1 MMNTKIKNI
10 RKKVYN
16 LILVPLVLITFSCEN
31 VLVNEDPNG
40 ANLND
45 LSPEVVL
52 PGAQVR
58 PSVTLMT
65 TMNQLGNTMIS
76 TWSGNAQQVQAPFFD
91 EFSNQVTTDFYSGV
105 WDNLFIRTSNLTNI
119 MNFESN
125 SNYDYFKGSA
135 GILRTF
141 YIQYLVDIYGDIPY
155 TEMHQRGGL
164 LFPAYDNQDDVY
176 RALINDIDE
185 AISLIDNTD
194 EATAIPLGSSDV
206 MLGGNMDMWKKFG
219 NTVKLRLLVRLM
231 ELAETNG
238 EIQSFVSSQMSTLNQ
253 SGVEF
258 LGAGEDVTINP
269 GYSDEVTRMNPFA
282 ETFGFLPGNFGN
294 PASQTVSF
302 TTVGPTTFLV
312 EYLDGTSNGVQD
324 PRLFSLYASRT
335 GGAIVGNTQGGP
347 GTNASLGSGL
357 LSSPIQDGYIMTA
370 SESLFLQSEA
380 AFRGYLTNAG
390 SAQSLF
396 QAGITASFDRLG
408 AAGAGGYIANSD
420 NIAGLGWSGTS
431 DKVEAIITQKW
442 IDLGGTNGAE
452 TWIEFNRTGY
462 PSNMPLPDIATQS
475 TQAKRLLY
483 PTSEYTGN
491 SANVSVYNQNLDTAF
506 NTPIF
511 WDAN

>member
-1 MMNTKIKNI
+1 MNTKIKNI
-10 RKKVYN
+10 RRKVFN
-16 LILVPLVLITFSCEN
+16 LMLVPLVLITFSCEN

-40 ANLND
+40 ANLNE

-91 EFSNQVTTDFYSGV
+91 EFSHQVTTDFYSGV
-105 WDNLFIRTSNLTNI
+105 WDQLFIRTGNLTNI
-119 MNFESN
+119 INYESGN
-125 SNYDYFKGSA
+125 NYDYFKASSL
-135 GILRTF
+135 ILRTF
-141 YIQYLVDIYGDIPY
+141 YVQYLVDIYGDIPY
-155 TEMHQRGGL
+155 TEMHQRGDL
-164 LFPAYDNQDDVY
+164 LFPSYDDQEDVY
-176 RALINDIDE
+176 RNLVGDINEALALI
-185 AISLIDNTD
+185 ANTD
-194 EATAIPLGSSDV
+194 EATALSLGSSDV
-206 MLGGNMDMWKKFG
+206 MLGGNMDMWTKFG

-238 EIQSFVSSQMSTLNQ
+238 EIQSFVQSEMTTLNQ

-282 ETFGFLPGNFGN
+282 ETFGFLPGNFGD

-312 EYLDGTSNGVQD
+312 EFLDGTSNGIQD
-324 PRLFSLYASRT
+324 GRLFSLYTPRA

-347 GTNASLGSGL
+347 GINASLGSGL
-357 LSSPIQDGYIMTA
+357 LSSPTQDGYIMTA

-380 AFRGYLTNAG
+380 AFRGYLTNVG
-390 SAQSLF
+390 SAKSLF
-396 QAGITASFDRLG
+396 QAGITASFARLG
-408 AAGAGGYIANSD
+408 APLNNYINLSD
-420 NIAGLGWSGTS
+420 NIPGIGWDGSS
-431 DKVEAIITQKW
+431 DKIEAIITQKW

-452 TWIEFNRTGY
+452 TWIEYNRTGY